1 MLHKPQAR
9 LIAGLV
15 LATCALGT
23 VTGLASLKLD
33 QAFEHSAHIT
43 RDTTHRIEIT
53 LRLQK
58 LLQRAVIPVHHY
70 HIEGSSVQREHF
82 ALLASQIGDTLAEAQ
97 EPHDGAHPEEFAEIA
112 ASWQTI
118 RSQVTAILAMPD
130 PNAGGL
136 RAIHERIHGL
146 DVQVRALSDQVGLL
160 HDADRAR
167 TRSQLASAARWN
179 RTLTRVVLGA
189 FFLTVLSLLLG
200 AFSIMRSQAV
210 LRELSM
216 RDALTGLFNRREFQ
230 ARLEGHL
237 DQARR
242 HGQPCS
248 VLLLDVD
255 HFKVVND
262 TYGHDVGDRVLQEL
276 AGLVSGVVRQTD
288 VVARFGGEE
297 IVALLPDTDE
307 HVALVMGDRIREAVA
322 AHHGFSAPDGTAFR
336 ITVSIGVASFP
347 SDAPREDA
355 LIRAADQAMY
365 AAKHSGRNRVA
376 RRPA

>member
-1 MLHKPQAR
+1 M
-9 LIAGLV
+9 
-15 LATCALGT
+15 
-23 VTGLASLKLD
+23 
-33 QAFEHSAHIT
+33 
-43 RDTTHRIEIT
+43 
-53 LRLQK
+53 
-58 LLQRAVIPVHHY
+58 
-70 HIEGSSVQREHF
+70 
-82 ALLASQIGDTLAEAQ
+82 
-97 EPHDGAHPEEFAEIA
+97 
-112 ASWQTI
+112 
-118 RSQVTAILAMPD
+118 
-130 PNAGGL
+130 
-136 RAIHERIHGL
+136 
-146 DVQVRALSDQVGLL
+146 